1 MKPRSTQKKIRYAVV
16 GLGHIAQV
24 AVLPAFK
31 HARRNSELTALV
43 SGDAKKREV
52 LAQKYHVRSAA
63 SYDQYD
69 NLLRS
74 GDIDAVY
81 IALPNNLH
89 AEYSI
94 RAAQAGIHV
103 LCEKPMAVTAIECA
117 AMILAARKH
126 DVKLMIAYRL
136 HFEEAN
142 LKAIQIVK
150 SGKIGEVRFFNSL
163 FSLQVKD
170 GNIRTRENLGGGT
183 LYDLGVYCINAAR
196 YLFQA
201 EPQEVFACG
210 ANNGERRFREIDE
223 MTAAVL
229 RFPNDRLATFIS
241 SFGAAD
247 AASYEIVGTKGRLRV
262 DPAYEYVMALRHQLT
277 MSDKTFSRTFGK
289 RDQFAPE
296 LLYFSDCII
305 KDREPE
311 PSGRDGLA
319 DVRVIESLYR
329 SAAVGKPNK
338 ALHQGPKKEAHA
350 EARNPAIP
358 CRPRRACACGKRIR
372 LRSPS
377 PMTRRPR
384 NKRRT
389 SMVPKTSQR
398 RLDHSPGRTTKIKD
412 RGAKECR
419 TSNAKPIR
427 NDRSN

>member
-52 LAQKYHVRSAA
+52 LPQKYHVRSAA

-103 LCEKPMAVTAIECA
+103 LCEKPMAVTAKECA

-329 SAAVGKPNK
+329 SAAVGKPIKLSIK
-338 ALHQGPKKEAHA
+338 APRK
-350 EARNPAIP
+350 
-358 CRPRRACACGKRIR
+358 RPTLKQEIR
-372 LRSPS
+372 RSPVGHVEPVRAAS
-377 PMTRRPR
+377 A
-384 NKRRT
+384 
-389 SMVPKTSQR
+389 S
-398 RLDHSPGRTTKIKD
+398 G
-412 RGAKECR
+412 
-419 TSNAKPIR
+419 
-427 NDRSN
+427 